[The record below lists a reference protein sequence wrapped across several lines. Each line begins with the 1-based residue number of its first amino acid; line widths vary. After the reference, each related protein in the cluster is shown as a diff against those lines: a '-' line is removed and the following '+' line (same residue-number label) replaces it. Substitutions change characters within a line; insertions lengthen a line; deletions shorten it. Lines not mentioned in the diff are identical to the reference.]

1 MASPLDLKTLE
12 AAATWYV
19 QLSASPPSESER
31 QAWREWLGASPL
43 HAQAWARVEKL
54 QGQWARLPQDIAL
67 PTLAGVRAHRRAV
80 LKTLGLLL
88 AAGTSGWLV
97 TEQVPYQ
104 TLLAEQRT
112 RTGQRR
118 QLRLEDGSQ
127 LDLNTDTAVDI
138 RFDGQ
143 VRLIRLYR
151 GEVLI
156 QTASDPAQRPFI
168 VQTEHGSI
176 RALGT
181 RFSVREDGGHSTV
194 GVLEQAVELRPL
206 RHPSTVQRLEA
217 GQQARLDSERVGPIT
232 PLPPGAGAWTQG
244 MLTVIDWRLAD
255 FIVELGRHRPGVLR
269 CASTVAD
276 LQLSGA
282 FRLDES
288 DTILENLGKSLPVK
302 VRYLTRYWA
311 RVEPA

>member
-19 QLSASPPSESER
+19 QLSASTPSESEHK
-31 QAWREWLGASPL
+31 AWRDWLGASPL

-67 PTLAGVRAHRRAV
+67 PTLVGVRARRRAV

-88 AAGTSGWLV
+88 AAGASGWLV
-97 TEQVPYQ
+97 NEQVPYQ
-104 TLLAEQRT
+104 VLLAEQRT

-118 QLRLEDGSQ
+118 SLRLADGSQ

-138 RFDGQ
+138 RFDNQ
-143 VRLIRLYR
+143 VRLIRLHR

-156 QTASDPAQRPFI
+156 QTASDPARRPFI
-168 VQTEHGSI
+168 VQTEQGSV

-181 RFSVREDGGHSTV
+181 RFSVRDDRGYSTV
-194 GVLEQAVELRPL
+194 GVLEEAVELRPL
-206 RHPSTVQRLEA
+206 LYPERLQRLEA
-217 GQQARLDSERVGPIT
+217 GQQARLERARVGPLMA
-232 PLPPGAGAWTQG
+232 LPAGAGAWTQG

-255 FIVELGRHRPGVLR
+255 FIAELGRYRPGVLR
-269 CASTVAD
+269 CAPAVAD
-276 LQLSGA
+276 LRLSGA
-282 FRLDES
+282 FRLDDS
-288 DTILENLGKSLPVK
+288 DIILENLGKSLPVK

-311 RVEPA
+311 SVEPA